1 MIRVLL
7 PITVSFLWLTDS
19 VFSNNVQQSP
29 LDLIKNNGDSVEIQC
44 LHNIPNYN
52 VILWYKKNA
61 VQEFVLLGYLWDDQ
75 TYNQQGSVCCVGL
88 SILRTNMKRLI
99 IVLIVFLHCPPGLSD
114 VIQTPKRIFALAGH
128 SVNLNCS
135 HTLDSNYYQM
145 YWYQQREQES
155 LTLIVFTMTNSKP
168 DFGTFSKE
176 KYSAE
181 KKHYSSGS
189 FTVKNLTAD
198 DSGSYFCVAAKHSDR
213 DQWNS

>member
-7 PITVSFLWLTDS
+7 PITVSLLWLTDS
-19 VFSNNVQQSP
+19 VFSNKVQQSP
-29 LDLIKNNGDSVEIQC
+29 PNLIKTSGDSVELQC

-52 VILWYKKNA
+52 VILCK
-61 VQEFVLLGYLWDDQ
+61 VLYVVLG
-75 TYNQQGSVCCVGL
+75 C
-88 SILRTNMKRLI
+88 ILRTNMKKLI

-128 SVNLNCS
+128 SAHLNCS

-145 YWYQQREQES
+145 YWYRQWEQES

-168 DFGTFSKE
+168 DFGSFSKE

-198 DSGSYFCVAAKHSDR
+198 DSGSYFCVAAKHSDIDR
-213 DQWNS
+213 WNS